1 MKPKISQDP
10 MYQLLRE
17 EKVPEF
23 NKLRTQGKACD
34 LTGCDFRGLDLR
46 DLDVRGLDLSN
57 AYFRG
62 ADLRSVDFRGAK
74 LSGASLADA
83 KISGCFFPDNISA
96 QEILMS
102 VQHGTRLRHPSPD
115 SQHSA

>member
-1 MKPKISQDP
+1 MKPRISQDP
-10 MYQLLRE
+10 LYQLLRSE
-17 EKVPEF
+17 DVAEF
-23 NKLRTQGKACD
+23 NKLKAQGKSCD

-46 DLDVRGLDLSN
+46 EMDVRGLDLSH

-62 ADLRSVDFRGAK
+62 ADLRSIDFRGSK

-83 KISGCFFPDNISA
+83 KISGCFFPEDISA

-102 VQHGTRLRHPSPD
+102 VTQGTRLRQPSP
-115 SQHSA
+115 